1 MAGQPARVFATLPLV
16 QAAGALA
23 PVVEA
28 AGAVACR
35 MLHFLLSF
43 LLYLLLYILVHYK
56 ARSSSGE

>member
-1 MAGQPARVFATLPLV
+1 
-16 QAAGALA
+16 LA